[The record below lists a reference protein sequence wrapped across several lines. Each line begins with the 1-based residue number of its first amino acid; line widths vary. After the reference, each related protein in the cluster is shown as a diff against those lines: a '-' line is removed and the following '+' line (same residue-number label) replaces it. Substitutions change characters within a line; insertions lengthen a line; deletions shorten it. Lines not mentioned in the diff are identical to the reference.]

1 MRVKTKKKLATDSF
15 IAMRKWLFLI
25 LVLATQPCVA
35 NTFDEQLSKADALKT
50 SDLSAF
56 EEILANLDANK
67 KSLSAEQLLY
77 FKYLLGFKVGFT
89 GNAAGAIELY
99 REAYKDT
106 NNIQLKVNSL
116 SAMINVFGISRD
128 YSEAYRSVSEILA
141 LIPKA
146 NEQTRLAAL
155 VRLAIFY
162 SQMGDYDLALYY
174 AKPLLS
180 QSLPARTK
188 CFVSNIV
195 ADSYYRLSDP
205 NFSQQIEQTLDS
217 CYQLAEPAAKAMA
230 IQSKAKYHLDNENYD
245 QVATLLSESYNLAH
259 ESKYPRILSEHYFLN
274 AQIQFIQGYNQYAL
288 ENVQAALDYS
298 QNLGNSLPRVES
310 LRLISEI
317 YEADG
322 NLGRA
327 LEYYKLYAEA
337 EKAFLDE
344 TKAKQ
349 LAIQQAKIESI
360 EKTNQIAL
368 LDKENAVLKA
378 EARAGKEEQL
388 NAQLTAGML
397 ALLAL
402 ATLMWAYKNRRM
414 HLILRHKAQTDQL
427 TKIANRSHFS
437 AESEQLLK
445 QRKLV
450 KTPVAFIIFDLDFFK
465 QVNDNHGHIVGDW
478 VLTNAVQAVKP
489 LLRATDK
496 FGRMGGEEF
505 AIMLAGC
512 DAQQAMA
519 VAEDCRQAIEA
530 MDCSP
535 SGAAFNVTASFG
547 VADSTQCGYNFDKLY
562 GCADEALYQS
572 KHAGRNRVYLYHPS
586 TQQSAQTLVHA

>member
-1 MRVKTKKKLATDSF
+1 MIRWLLLFCTLAVVPCFADVYDDKL
-15 IAMRKWLFLI
+15 K
-25 LVLATQPCVA
+25 
-35 NTFDEQLSKADALKT
+35 EADFLKT
-50 SDLSAF
+50 SDFIAF
-56 EEILANLDANK
+56 ERVLNSFEPNLRD
-67 KSLSAEQLLY
+67 LTEEQY
-77 FKYLLGFKVGFT
+77 FYYKYLLGFKVGFA
-89 GNAAGAIELY
+89 GDAAGAIIH
-99 REAYKDT
+99 YKESYQGT
-106 NNIQLKVNSL
+106 SNPVLKLNAL
-116 SAMINVFGISRD
+116 SAMVNVYGISRD
-128 YSEAYRSVSEILA
+128 YSEAFRTVSEIHSL
-141 LIPKA
+141 LEDVDD
-146 NEQTRLAAL
+146 NTRLAAL
-155 VRLAIFY
+155 VRLSIFY
-162 SQMGDYDLALYY
+162 NQMGEHLLANKY
-174 AKPLLS
+174 AEPLLS
-180 QSLPARTK
+180 QNLEARTM
-188 CFVSNIV
+188 CFVSNVV
-195 ADSYYRLSDP
+195 ADGYYELRSSL
-205 NFSQQIEQTLDS
+205 FLGQINRTLDT
-217 CYQLAEPAAKAMA
+217 CGNLAEPAATATA
-230 IQSKAKYHLDNENYD
+230 TLLKAKYYLDSGETSK
-245 QVATLLSESYNLAH
+245 VKKLLTETYTTAIK
-259 ESKYPRILSEHYFLN
+259 SKYPRVLAQYYFLS
-274 AQIQFIQGYNQYAL
+274 AQVNFNDSNLIAAL

-317 YEADG
+317 YEADD
-322 NLGRA
+322 NLISA

-414 HLILRHKAQTDQL
+414 HIILRHKAQTDQL

-437 AESEQLLK
+437 AESERLLT

-450 KTPVAFIIFDLDFFK
+450 KTPVAFIIFDLDLFK

-489 LLRATDK
+489 ILRATDK

-505 AIMLAGC
+505 AIMLAEC
-512 DAQQAMA
+512 DAKQAQA
-519 VAEDCRQAIEA
+519 VAEDCRHAIET
-530 MDCSP
+530 MNCSP
-535 SGAAFNVTASFG
+535 SGASFKVTASFG
-547 VADSTQCGYNFDKLY
+547 VADSTACGYDFDKLY

-572 KHAGRNRVYLYHPS
+572 KHAGRNRVYLYHS
-586 TQQSAQTLVHA
+586 ETKVSAQTALHA

>member
-1 MRVKTKKKLATDSF
+1 MKLLLLLAFIFTCSSTAFANDEIENLFDIANRVKSSDIEAFEATVDDIRSRASQLSREQFNHLEYLTGYLYGFKGKPKLAVSHYYN
-15 IAMRKWLFLI
+15 AYNN
-25 LVLATQPCVA
+25 TQ
-35 NTFDEQLSKADALKT
+35 
-50 SDLSAF
+50 DL
-56 EEILANLDANK
+56 D
-67 KSLSAEQLLY
+67 
-77 FKYLLGFKVGFT
+77 
-89 GNAAGAIELY
+89 
-99 REAYKDT
+99 
-106 NNIQLKVNSL
+106 LKVITLMSIVNYR
-116 SAMINVFGISRD
+116 GISRD
-128 YSEAYRSVSEILA
+128 FHTGYIEAEELFSIINSASDKVRLN
-141 LIPKA
+141 A
-146 NEQTRLAAL
+146 NF
-155 VRLAIFY
+155 VLAIFY
-162 SQMGDYDLALYY
+162 NLADDNQSSRKIIRQVSFADLDLRQQCIYRSTLLEAEHKLGLIETIEDYERAIETCQNANELILVGMSTLLKSKSLVDSGNINNAAALLQSSEQIFVSSRYPIIIAEFYASYASLLLQLNSTESSISLALK
-174 AKPLLS
+174 AL
-180 QSLPARTK
+180 
-188 CFVSNIV
+188 
-195 ADSYYRLSDP
+195 
-205 NFSQQIEQTLDS
+205 EQTSLMQAS
-217 CYQLAEPAAKAMA
+217 QPRVQAYKTLAEAYE
-230 IQSKAKYHLDNENYD
+230 QYGQLD
-245 QVATLLSESYNLAH
+245 
-259 ESKYPRILSEHYFLN
+259 
-274 AQIQFIQGYNQYAL
+274 
-288 ENVQAALDYS
+288 
-298 QNLGNSLPRVES
+298 ES
-310 LRLISEI
+310 LK
-317 YEADG
+317 
-322 NLGRA
+322 
-327 LEYYKLYAEA
+327 YYKLYAEA

-530 MDCSP
+530 MDCSR

-586 TQQSAQTLVHA
+586 TQQRAQTLVHA

>member
-1 MRVKTKKKLATDSF
+1 MKSLILTIAFGLALFASQPSAGVTVNYDELLQQAEKYKSSDVSKFNAILSTLQNNESQLTDEQY
-15 IAMRKWLFLI
+15 WLFTYLKGY
-25 LVLATQPCVA
+25 ATVYSGKPSEA
-35 NTFDEQLSKADALKT
+35 LTLYNKAFNG
-50 SDLSAF
+50 SNS
-56 EEILANLDANK
+56 
-67 KSLSAEQLLY
+67 
-77 FKYLLGFKVGFT
+77 
-89 GNAAGAIELY
+89 IELKILSL
-99 REAYKDT
+99 RSIL
-106 NNIQLKVNSL
+106 NIH
-116 SAMINVFGISRD
+116 AMQRQFEKG
-128 YSEAYRSVSEILA
+128 Y
-141 LIPKA
+141 
-146 NEQTRLAAL
+146 LAATEL
-155 VRLAIFY
+155 HSLLPRASQTTVDHARVGLAIFY
-162 SQMGDYDLALYY
+162 NKAGEFEQAIEEIRSVELSNADMRTQCFGKSILVEALYKTKHSSFDSAVNDSLDICSKAEENVPY
-174 AKPLLS
+174 GLNLL
-180 QSLPARTK
+180 
-188 CFVSNIV
+188 F
-195 ADSYYRLSDP
+195 
-205 NFSQQIEQTLDS
+205 
-217 CYQLAEPAAKAMA
+217 
-230 IQSKAKYHLDNENYD
+230 KAKYEINNGSPGSAYE
-245 QVATLLSESYNLAH
+245 LLSNNMSIIEATAYPYLQADFYSTLGAALFSLNDRVGSLSYSEKALEVSINMADVEPKLLAL
-259 ESKYPRILSEHYFLN
+259 ETLAKLSEESGDF
-274 AQIQFIQGYNQYAL
+274 AQAL
-288 ENVQAALDYS
+288 TL
-298 QNLGNSLPRVES
+298 
-310 LRLISEI
+310 
-317 YEADG
+317 
-322 NLGRA
+322 
-327 LEYYKLYAEA
+327 YKLYAEA

-572 KHAGRNRVYLYHPS
+572 KHAGRNRVYLYHPT
-586 TQQSAQTLVHA
+586 TQQSTQTLVHA

>member
-1 MRVKTKKKLATDSF
+1 MKELLLVTIVFVTSSFGIFAQDIDYDLLLAETENAKSKDFNEFSDNLKFLDDSIEKLTQEQFFLYTYLKGYHLVFSGKPDEGVAKYHEALTGSKDVDLRVKL
-15 IAMRKWLFLI
+15 L
-25 LVLATQPCVA
+25 
-35 NTFDEQLSKADALKT
+35 T
-50 SDLSAF
+50 S
-56 EEILANLDANK
+56 I
-67 KSLSAEQLLY
+67 
-77 FKYLLGFKVGFT
+77 
-89 GNAAGAIELY
+89 
-99 REAYKDT
+99 
-106 NNIQLKVNSL
+106 
-116 SAMINVFGISRD
+116 INVRAFKREFIEGYKEADELVKIVELSEDASRH
-128 YSEAYRSVSEILA
+128 
-141 LIPKA
+141 
-146 NEQTRLAAL
+146 QAL
-155 VRLAIFY
+155 VGLAIFY
-162 SQMGDYDLALYY
+162 NKANDFAAAINHAQTVIEQNAETRLVCFAQHLLVESKYNLGQINNVNAFTPAHQACLDAGENVAIGNTILYKARFLTENGNKDLALFSLQQNEELILSTKYSHLISDFYSSMAFLLLENGEIEEAKTY
-174 AKPLLS
+174 ANLAMSLTETIGTTEPRVKALEVLATAAETENNLL
-180 QSLPARTK
+180 LA
-188 CFVSNIV
+188 
-195 ADSYYRLSDP
+195 
-205 NFSQQIEQTLDS
+205 LDLFKQYS
-217 CYQLAEPAAKAMA
+217 IAEKA
-230 IQSKAKYHLDNENYD
+230 YLDNE
-245 QVATLLSESYNLAH
+245 
-259 ESKYPRILSEHYFLN
+259 
-274 AQIQFIQGYNQYAL
+274 
-288 ENVQAALDYS
+288 
-298 QNLGNSLPRVES
+298 
-310 LRLISEI
+310 
-317 YEADG
+317 
-322 NLGRA
+322 
-327 LEYYKLYAEA
+327 
-337 EKAFLDE
+337 
-344 TKAKQ
+344 KAKI
-349 LAIQQAKIESI
+349 LAAQQAKHQAF
-360 EKTNQIAL
+360 EKNAQIAL

-547 VADSTQCGYNFDKLY
+547 VADSTECGYNFDKLY

-586 TQQSAQTLVHA
+586 TQQSTQTLVHA